1 MDQIQHKFV
10 ESRGLKL
17 HLAEIGTGDSVVV
30 FLHGFPEIWYSWR
43 HQMIAA
49 AKAGYRAIAPDFR
62 DFGARPGYLFAILH
76 PERAR
81 GVVAIGVPFLPPGPS
96 LAFAGQL
103 PEGFYILR
111 WQKPGRAEADFGR
124 LEVKNVIRNIYI
136 LFSKSEIPIA
146 PEDKEIMDLV
156 DESHPLPPW
165 FNEED
170 LSAYASLYEKSG
182 FHTALQV
189 PYRSINEQ
197 FGINNPKVKVPVLVI
212 MGEKDYVLKFPG
224 MEQYISSEKVK
235 EYVPDMELTS
245 LPEGTHFAQEQLP
258 EQVNELIIKFLSKH
272 NHV

>member
-1 MDQIQHKFV
+1 
-10 ESRGLKL
+10 
-17 HLAEIGTGDSVVV
+17 
-30 FLHGFPEIWYSWR
+30 
-43 HQMIAA
+43 MIAV

-62 DFGARPGYLFAILH
+62 DYGLSEIPQEPEKASFSDLIKDLLIIVDSLSISKAFIVAKDFGARPGYLFAILH
-76 PERAR
+76 PERVR

-96 LAFAGQL
+96 LAFA
-103 PEGFYILR
+103 
-111 WQKPGRAEADFGR
+111 
-124 LEVKNVIRNIYI
+124 IRNIYI

-165 FNEED
+165 FSEED

-197 FGINNPKVKVPVLVI
+197 FGINNPKLDVPVLVI

-245 LPEGTHFAQEQLP
+245 LPEGTHFAQEQFP

>member
-1 MDQIQHKFV
+1 MDQIQHKYV

-17 HLAEIGTGDSVVV
+17 HLAGTGVSDSVVV

-43 HQMIAA
+43 HQMIAV

-62 DFGARPGYLFAILH
+62 GYGLSEIPQEPEKASFNFGARPGYLFAILH
-76 PERAR
+76 PERVR
-81 GVVAIGVPFLPPGPS
+81 GVVAIGVSFLPPGPS

-136 LFSKSEIPIA
+136 LFSKSEIPIE
-146 PEDKEIMDLV
+146 PEDKRNHGLV
-156 DESHPLPPW
+156 KKISQ
-165 FNEED
+165 
-170 LSAYASLYEKSG
+170 ASLYEKSG

-197 FGINNPKVKVPVLVI
+197 FG
-212 MGEKDYVLKFPG
+212 
-224 MEQYISSEKVK
+224 MEQYISSEKAK
-235 EYVPDMELTS
+235 EYVPDVELTS
-245 LPEGTHFAQEQLP
+245 LPEGTLFAQEQFP
-258 EQVNELIIKFLSKH
+258 EQVKLLIKFLSKH